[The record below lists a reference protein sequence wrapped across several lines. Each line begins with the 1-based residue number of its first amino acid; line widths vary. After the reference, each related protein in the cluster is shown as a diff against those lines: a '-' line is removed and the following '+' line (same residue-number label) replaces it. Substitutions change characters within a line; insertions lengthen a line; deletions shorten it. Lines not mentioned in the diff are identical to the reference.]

1 MKASRNRQADELDVP
16 LNEKYT
22 ILGIAIIRS
31 FMIPAG
37 SIFFAFFI
45 GGIVLFLSGSD
56 PVVAGTA
63 LVKGAFGSMTSIAHT
78 LLKAT
83 PLMMNG
89 LAVAFA
95 FKAGLFNIG
104 TQGQFIFGAFA
115 SAVAGFFFQ
124 DVPPVFHIPIALIAG
139 MFAGGIYGAIQGALK
154 VYSGAH
160 EVITGIMC
168 NYIAINITDYLVN
181 HPFRDRSP
189 GNIIAKTPLIL
200 ESSYIPAIAG
210 IPGGFLLSL
219 FTAVLVWWI
228 VKQMVLGFEI
238 NTVGIG
244 PDGARYS
251 GMRVQR
257 ILLITMLIS
266 GILAGLGGALET
278 QGVVHRFQPGFH
290 TGLGFEGITIAL
302 LGRAHPFGI
311 IPAAVL
317 IGAMKAGANMMQ
329 FSAGVESEI
338 IDVIQALILF
348 FVTAEVFFK
357 RMIPGMRWQKGENLS
372 LRAGWGG
379 KV

>member
-1 MKASRNRQADELDVP
+1 M
-16 LNEKYT
+16 
-22 ILGIAIIRS
+22 IATIRS
-31 FMIPAG
+31 FIIPVG
-37 SIFFAFFI
+37 SVIFASLI

-56 PVVAGTA
+56 PIEAYAA
-63 LVKGAFGSMTSIAHT
+63 LLKGAFGSMTSITRT
-78 LLKAT
+78 LVKAT

-95 FKAGLFNIG
+95 FRAGLFNIG

-115 SAVAGFFFQ
+115 ASVAGFFIQ
-124 DVPPVFHIPIALIAG
+124 GVPSVFHILLALIAG
-139 MFAGGIYGAIQGALK
+139 VIAGGVYGAFQGALK
-154 VYSGAH
+154 AYSGAH

-168 NYIAINITDYLVN
+168 NYIAINITDYLVS
-181 HPFRDRSP
+181 HPFRDTSP
-189 GNIIAKTPLIL
+189 GNIVAKTPLIL
-200 ESSYIPAIAG
+200 ETSYLPDIEG
-210 IPGGFLLSL
+210 IPGGFLISL
-219 FTAVLVWWI
+219 LAAVLVWWI
-228 VKQMVLGFEI
+228 LKHMVLGFEI
-238 NTVGIG
+238 NTVGTG
-244 PDGARYS
+244 PDAARYS

-266 GILAGLGGALET
+266 GTLAGLGGALET

-302 LGRAHPFGI
+302 LGRVHPFGI

-317 IGAMKAGANMMQ
+317 IGAMKAGANIMQ

-348 FVTAEVFFK
+348 FVTADVFFK
-357 RMIPGMRWQKGENLS
+357 KMIPGMRWQKGEKLS
-372 LRAGWGG
+372 LHAGWGG